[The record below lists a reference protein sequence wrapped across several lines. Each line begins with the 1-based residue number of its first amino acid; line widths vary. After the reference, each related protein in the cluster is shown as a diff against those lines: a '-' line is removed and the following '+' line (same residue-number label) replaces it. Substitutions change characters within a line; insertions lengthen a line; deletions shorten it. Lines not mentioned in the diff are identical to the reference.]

1 MEKDAKIYLAGHNGM
16 VGSAVYR
23 HLIQA
28 GLKKNLITRSFSE
41 LDLMDQGKVNDFFQ
55 TEKPHYV
62 ILCAAKVG
70 GIKANS
76 TLPADF
82 LYQNLQIQNNVIWA
96 AHEQKVKKL
105 IFLGSSCIYPRE
117 CPQPMKEEYLLT
129 GKLEPTNEGYALAK
143 IAGMKLCEKIYE
155 QFGDIFISCMPANIY
170 GINDNFNPETS
181 HVIPALMRRMHEA
194 KENGADEVVIWG
206 SGTSRREFLF
216 VDDLADAVYWLMENY
231 NEKQFLNIGTG
242 VVISI
247 KELAETIKCVVE
259 YTGKLVF
266 DKTKPDGMP
275 KKMLDVSKMSKMGW
289 QAETRFVEGLKVEY
303 DWFRNNNGNK

>member
-1 MEKDAKIYLAGHNGM
+1 
-16 VGSAVYR
+16 
-23 HLIQA
+23 
-28 GLKKNLITRSFSE
+28 
-41 LDLMDQGKVNDFFQ
+41 
-55 TEKPHYV
+55 
-62 ILCAAKVG
+62 
-70 GIKANS
+70 
-76 TLPADF
+76 
-82 LYQNLQIQNNVIWA
+82 
-96 AHEQKVKKL
+96 
-105 IFLGSSCIYPRE
+105 
-117 CPQPMKEEYLLT
+117 LLT

-242 VVISI
+242 VDISI